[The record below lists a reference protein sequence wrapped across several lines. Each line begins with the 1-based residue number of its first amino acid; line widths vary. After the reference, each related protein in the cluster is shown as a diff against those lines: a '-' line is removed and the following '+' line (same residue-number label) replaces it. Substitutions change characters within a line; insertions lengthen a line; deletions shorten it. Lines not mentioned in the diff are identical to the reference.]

1 MCQSDWEM
9 MAMVNAE
16 EPVRVLQAD
25 RLIDGRGGP
34 PKRNMAVVIAGNRI
48 KEIVPKAELAA
59 SSSPN
64 WATEEF
70 PGATLLPGLIDCHS
84 HTNMP
89 ADGRSGEEVIPDG
102 DDIRLLRSARNVRA
116 ALESGVTTLCD
127 CGAWNKTAFSLKKG
141 VEQGLV
147 EGPRLLVCGR
157 PVTTTGGHCWFMGGE
172 ADGVEGV
179 RSATRQLIKEGA
191 DFIKVMATG
200 GSTQTSDPFRP
211 AYTVEELRSI
221 TDEAHRRR
229 RVVAAHCR
237 CVQGMANA
245 LEAGI
250 DVIVHGFFAGE
261 DGVRRFDPRVAE
273 RMAKQSVP
281 VNPTL
286 HLARGQIWRLRK
298 KRETERLTED
308 EATRLG
314 RSEAGYSS
322 SLEECRQLI
331 EMGVKLVAG
340 SDCGWGSYPFGQFAH
355 EIGSLAEAGLTPM
368 EAIVAGTANCA
379 EAFGILDQVGT
390 IESGKEADLLVVKGD
405 PSEDITV
412 LNDVVAVFKG
422 GRRVGAQGPS

>member
-147 EGPRLLVCGR
+147 EGPSPAGVRAPHDHHRRALLV
-157 PVTTTGGHCWFMGGE
+157 
-172 ADGVEGV
+172 
-179 RSATRQLIKEGA
+179 
-191 DFIKVMATG
+191 
-200 GSTQTSDPFRP
+200 
-211 AYTVEELRSI
+211 
-221 TDEAHRRR
+221 
-229 RVVAAHCR
+229 
-237 CVQGMANA
+237 
-245 LEAGI
+245 
-250 DVIVHGFFAGE
+250 HG
-261 DGVRRFDPRVAE
+261 
-273 RMAKQSVP
+273 
-281 VNPTL
+281 
-286 HLARGQIWRLRK
+286 W
-298 KRETERLTED
+298 
-308 EATRLG
+308 
-314 RSEAGYSS
+314 
-322 SLEECRQLI
+322 
-331 EMGVKLVAG
+331 
-340 SDCGWGSYPFGQFAH
+340 
-355 EIGSLAEAGLTPM
+355 
-368 EAIVAGTANCA
+368 
-379 EAFGILDQVGT
+379 
-390 IESGKEADLLVVKGD
+390 
-405 PSEDITV
+405 
-412 LNDVVAVFKG
+412 G
-422 GRRVGAQGPS
+422 GRRG